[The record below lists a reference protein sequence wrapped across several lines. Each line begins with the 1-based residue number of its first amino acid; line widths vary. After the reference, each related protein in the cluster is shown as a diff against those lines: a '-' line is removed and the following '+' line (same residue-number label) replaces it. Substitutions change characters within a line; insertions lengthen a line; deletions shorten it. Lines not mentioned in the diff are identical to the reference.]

1 MASAF
6 FAKTAQTTQYRL
18 KQLCRVIYY
27 SSAIFL
33 VFLYI
38 YVYYGHI
45 TSTLEIKRQ
54 ERKESRGFPHRHPN
68 HHIKCS
74 DNTFQTRDGCLP
86 CPNGTFSFPG
96 WKECKPFLNC
106 SEIALQVH
114 PRKRIPRGI
123 MKEKWLAEWNGH
135 RVVYVNCSRPSAKP
149 QCTRGMTRLEKLQGP
164 YVTRLIG
171 RCYENLKVS
180 GIVFIYLFIYLYF
193 IMV

>member
-6 FAKTAQTTQYRL
+6 LANATQYRL

-27 SSAIFL
+27 SSVLFL

-38 YVYYGHI
+38 YVYCGHF

-54 ERKESRGFPHRHPN
+54 EKKESRGFPHQQPTSN
-68 HHIKCS
+68 TNITCS
-74 DNTFQTRDGCLP
+74 DNTFQKRDGCLP